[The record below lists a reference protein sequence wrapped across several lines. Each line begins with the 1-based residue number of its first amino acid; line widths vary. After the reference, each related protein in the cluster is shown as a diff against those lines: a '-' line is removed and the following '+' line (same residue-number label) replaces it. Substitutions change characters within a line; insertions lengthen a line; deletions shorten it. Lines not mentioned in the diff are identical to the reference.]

1 MVNSEWVFPALVVV
15 GYLLGAIPFG
25 VVFAK
30 WSGTSDPRTA
40 GSQNIGF
47 TNVLRVSGKR
57 VGLLT
62 LLGDVGKGWIIGW
75 LAQRSLQQE
84 GLILLAGLSPILGHL
99 YSVFL
104 RFSGGKGVATAFGVV
119 FGIAPAIGLTLLA
132 VWLVC
137 LAVWRYSA
145 LSAIVAFGAFP
156 GVSALYGESWLFVGF
171 AVVVGGLV
179 IVRHRRNLARLWAG
193 TEDRVGSRS

>member
-1 MVNSEWVFPALVVV
+1 MVNSEWIFPALVAV
-15 GYLLGAIPFG
+15 GYLVGAIPFG

-30 WSGTSDPRTA
+30 WCGAPDPRTA

-47 TNVLRVSGKR
+47 TNVLRVSGKG
-57 VGLLT
+57 VGVLT
-62 LLGDVGKGWIIGW
+62 LLGDAGKGWIVGW

-104 RFSGGKGVATAFGVV
+104 RFSGGKGVATALGVV
-119 FGIAPAIGLTLLA
+119 FGIAPGIGLTLLV

-137 LAVWRYSA
+137 FAVWRYPA
-145 LSAIVAFGAFP
+145 VSAIVAFGAFP
-156 GVSALYGESWLFVGF
+156 GVSVLYGESWLFVVF
-171 AVVVGGLV
+171 AVVVGALV
-179 IVRHRRNLARLWAG
+179 IVRHRGNLARLWAG
-193 TEDRVGSRS
+193 TETRV